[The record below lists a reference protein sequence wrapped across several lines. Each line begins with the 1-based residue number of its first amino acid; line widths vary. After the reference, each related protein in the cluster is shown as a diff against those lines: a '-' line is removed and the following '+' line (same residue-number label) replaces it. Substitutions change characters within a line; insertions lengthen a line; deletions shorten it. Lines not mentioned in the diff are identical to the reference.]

1 METKIQKK
9 ATSATKKDR
18 NGLREATA
26 KTKAKIKAK
35 RQRYKENKKAPT
47 RAEVLAA
54 RRYDLMVGYDA
65 ILYTEMKNVL
75 DKNNVTCQMLTDT
88 YFIMRNISGEEAEKA
103 INLVRTISY
112 TTKHKDGSPK
122 CVYKVNYVAKY
133 KAKESVEKEKKVK
146 KPSNNTADARSLNK
160 CEKALKRT
168 KIEYSTKHKS
178 KRHLR
183 RGLHSSGSNYTN
195 YKRKTLERVKK
206 ACQYIAKLEAK
217 KAVETPKKA
226 KSKVISKVT
235 QGKLKLAS

>member
-1 METKIQKK
+1 MEKK
-9 ATSATKKDR
+9 AKEAKVKHGPEYNRKGVLKVISNTKKKR
-18 NGLREATA
+18 L
-26 KTKAKIKAK
+26 AK
-35 RQRYKENKKAPT
+35 RTPT

-65 ILYTEMKNVL
+65 ILYTEIKNVL

-88 YFIMRNISGEEAEKA
+88 YFIMRNVSGEEAEKA

-146 KPSNNTADARSLNK
+146 KPSNNTADTRSLNK

-195 YKRKTLERVKK
+195 YKRKTLQRVKK